1 MDPIMRAHQRHVLG
15 SPRFGANFLYLWALI
30 HPKFGNYESRAI
42 PIAVMVACGVF
53 VWSFERPQEY
63 DEQGYHEPWTLASNL
78 AMTPFVRVISCS
90 L

>member
-42 PIAVMVACGVF
+42 PIAVNAV
-53 VWSFERPQEY
+53 
-63 DEQGYHEPWTLASNL
+63 
-78 AMTPFVRVISCS
+78 S
-90 L
+90 LFGALKGLKNMMSKDIMSRGLWRAI